1 RAVEGEH
8 RLVKVWTGERQ
19 PHAGHPRE
27 RGDELAGAR
36 VRGGR
41 GAGEALWTH
50 QRHVDG
56 GGGHSQALVGADVGS
71 RPGAA
76 DVLLA
81 RLQRGRAR
89 WGRAPTPAGRQKMFG
104 CGTTSAVMSC
114 PWWRARDAL
123 GVMPSA
129 LQ

>member
-1 RAVEGEH
+1 MEKLSCDSR
-8 RLVKVWTGERQ
+8 VKCRTASSSPTSRSCGGGARQ
-19 PHAGHPRE
+19 RHAGPPRE

-71 RPGAA
+71 RLGAA

-81 RLQRGRAR
+81 RLQREREAL
-89 WGRAPTPAGRQKMFG
+89 AAGHI
-104 CGTTSAVMSC
+104 
-114 PWWRARDAL
+114 
-123 GVMPSA
+123 
-129 LQ
+129 